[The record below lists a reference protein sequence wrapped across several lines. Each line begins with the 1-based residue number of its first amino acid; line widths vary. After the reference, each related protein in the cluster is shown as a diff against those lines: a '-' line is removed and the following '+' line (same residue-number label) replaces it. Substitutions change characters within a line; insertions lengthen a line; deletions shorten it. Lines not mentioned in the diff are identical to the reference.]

1 MLKST
6 KFLIAGASLSVA
18 AAGTMAGLYGYEVSQ
33 RNERIENKFLQS
45 IFDNVNHIRTATGLS
60 EMSEDF
66 GTFKDQLI
74 KDMSDKDT
82 SLKQEVVT
90 VIEAT
95 VTESKT
101 HVASAIDSHA
111 DYTLEQRAL
120 LKAEI
125 DRLTKALEDELTVI
139 KNGIVGDHDIN
150 YYKTVIDD
158 SVGATQFGDLSDDV
172 TSLDADLQT
181 LQDEIET
188 NKTTISNVQTEVA
201 NSNTAITAV
210 KGKIATLET
219 AVNALEGSTST
230 KFKELTDA
238 IASLTNTDSSIEE
251 SIKVVKNALDN
262 NTATISSLQMN
273 ANQVNTHLI
282 EHDNALKL
290 IETEVNAIN
299 TTIGGIQNQHSSD
312 IATINSELALL
323 KAEDVRLQAALVGET
338 DSLKASYTE
347 LTQKVEKQKQDILDL
362 VLKYNNMDTSFTT
375 KIDNLKKY
383 FVDEQSKAS
392 LATATEINK
401 LELLIMSNTT
411 EIDALKADIEAL
423 KGNQAEIEQKVNAI
437 DDTLIQYNALFETI
451 KNDVANAI
459 DQTDQLEVALRDKID
474 ANEAS
479 ILGLDSRIAALENAP
494 GAPSSVDL
502 IYELADKSDR
512 LKGLTMWTQ
521 RLYIPTDIKQYRKLD
536 FLYYDAMAGRN
547 GQFTLQIDKSGTIID
562 YDFGNRLHPNRIWM
576 GFKVD
581 FTTQSVFFRYS
592 YQAGANNS
600 TFYNSVGHFRALQ
613 IYGIK

>member
-6 KFLIAGASLSVA
+6 KFLIGGASLSVA

-33 RNERIENKFLQS
+33 RTERIENKYLQS
-45 IFDNVNHIRTATGLS
+45 IFDNINHIRTATGLA
-60 EMSEDF
+60 EMSDDF
-66 GTFKDQLI
+66 GAFKDQLI

-95 VTESKT
+95 VTESKA
-101 HVASAIDSHA
+101 HVESAIDSHA
-111 DYTLEQRAL
+111 DYTTEQRAL

-125 DRLTKALEDELTVI
+125 DRLIKALDDELVVI

-150 YYKTVIDD
+150 YYKTVIED
-158 SVGATQFGDLSDDV
+158 SVGASQFDDLSDDV
-172 TSLDADLQT
+172 TTLDADLQT
-181 LQDEIET
+181 LQSEIDS
-188 NKTTISNVQTEVA
+188 NKTTITNVQTQVTS
-201 NSNTAITAV
+201 SNTAIAAMKT
-210 KGKIATLET
+210 KITDLQAAITTLQT
-219 AVNALEGSTST
+219 STST
-230 KFKELTDA
+230 TFKELDDSITA
-238 IASLTNTDSSIEE
+238 LRTNLTATQNEIG
-251 SIKVVKNALDN
+251 VVKNTLDN

-273 ANQVNTHLI
+273 ANQVNSHLV
-282 EHDNALKL
+282 EHNNTLKV

-299 TTIGGIQNQHSSD
+299 TTIGGIQNQHTSD
-312 IATINSELALL
+312 IATINSKLALL
-323 KAEDVRLQAALVGET
+323 KAEDANLQAALVGET

-362 VLKYNNMDTSFTT
+362 VLKYNNMDASFTT

-392 LATATEINK
+392 ILTASEINK

-411 EIDALKADIEAL
+411 EIDKLKADIATL
-423 KGNQAEIEQKVNAI
+423 AGNQANIEQKVNAI
-437 DDTLIQYNALFETI
+437 DATLIQYNALFSTMKTDIAE
-451 KNDVANAI
+451 AI
-459 DQTDQLEVALRDKID
+459 DKTDQLEVALRNKID
-474 ANEAS
+474 ANEAK
-479 ILGLDSRIAALENAP
+479 ILGLDTRIAALENAP
-494 GAPSSVDL
+494 GAVSNVDL
-502 IYELADKSDR
+502 IYDLADKSNR
-512 LKGLTMWTQ
+512 LNGLTLWTQ
-521 RLYIPTDIKQYRKLD
+521 RLYMTGDIKRYRKLD
-536 FLYYDAMAGRN
+536 FLYYDAMAGKN

-581 FTTQSVFFRYS
+581 YTTESIHLMYS
-592 YQAGANNS
+592 YQAGVNSS
-600 TFYNSVGHFRALQ
+600 TFYNSIGHFRALQ